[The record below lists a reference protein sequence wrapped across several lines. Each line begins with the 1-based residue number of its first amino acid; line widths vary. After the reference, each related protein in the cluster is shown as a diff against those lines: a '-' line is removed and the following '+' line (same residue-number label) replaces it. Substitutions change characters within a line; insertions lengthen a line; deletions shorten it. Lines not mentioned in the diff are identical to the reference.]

1 MKKEIEKEKV
11 EAFCPHCLKKM
22 SVVWICKI
30 DSVIGMRYVFFCG
43 KCQKSLGSSH
53 KKEFVSR
60 MSNSTPN
67 ITNDCLNNF

>member
-43 KCQKSLGSSH
+43 KCQKSL
-53 KKEFVSR
+53 
-60 MSNSTPN
+60 
-67 ITNDCLNNF
+67 